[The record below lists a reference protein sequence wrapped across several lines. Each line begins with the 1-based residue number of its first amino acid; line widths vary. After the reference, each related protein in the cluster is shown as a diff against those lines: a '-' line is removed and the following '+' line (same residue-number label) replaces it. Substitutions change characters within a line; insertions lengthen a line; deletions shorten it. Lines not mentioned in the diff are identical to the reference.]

1 MPPRRSPNDYAIAK
15 ATQDELLRAAVSN
28 DANIA
33 RARKLVRLGEV
44 EKLSDRQSMSP
55 EERLRDSGIQESE
68 ALSNLLRM
76 GFRQQEASQIV
87 VQLDRDERAT
97 LNGSY
102 PEIKRDLETNYDV
115 KLITPTFFLT
125 YFRKFKDRLMASRGV
140 RFYGSGTGEDSLI
153 NSADELEE
161 LMPSYNQLSQLY
173 ALLSGDR
180 YPTQAIEY
188 WMRNV
193 SINPNDVR
201 TLPDVPRIQF
211 IQEYTELLRASG
223 SISRNQMQ
231 TLLDQWRF
239 KSREEKDR
247 DYLKIS
253 SIGQYYVNG
262 RIDMQ
267 TKLLKLINDSR
278 NLPTDATEGRILVPN
293 TEASKNNIGD
303 KTIVDDEK
311 KDDSD
316 DESDEEEKE
325 TEMTPIKSPDL
336 SSYKDY
342 LYAQLGNMRRDVI
355 SFKDMKYALESFGYK
370 LPKGVGK
377 TKFLSSPDTY
387 IAEAVAAKDQRSSI
401 PAPPRRGTP
410 SKEDEDKEG
419 SGMRLPRM
427 KLGRGLSVK
436 QTPSFR
442 EFGKYAINLSQ
453 LENNDKLIV
462 KYKSLGPLPKF
473 KPVSVSDLF
482 RDFLLDIF
490 ENGKPNKR
498 VFSQLDEDER
508 RLFEDIATGAGLWSS
523 FGLKRT
529 TTSQED
535 IDDKDFELLRGEYL
549 AGNNNPQ
556 VIVALRRLVV
566 KMMTT
571 GRMKKSEGMDLLM
584 ELSV

>member
-1 MPPRRSPNDYAIAK
+1 MPPRRSPNVYAIAK

-68 ALSNLLRM
+68 ALSNLMRM

-140 RFYGSGTGEDSLI
+140 RFYGSGSGEDSLI

-173 ALLSGDR
+173 ALLSGDG
-180 YPTQAIEY
+180 YGTQAIEY

-211 IQEYTELLRASG
+211 IQEYTDLLRASG

-262 RIDMQ
+262 RINMD
-267 TKLLKLINDSR
+267 TKLLKLINESR
-278 NLPTDATEGRILVPN
+278 NLPTDATQGRTLVPN

-303 KTIVDDEK
+303 KTIVDDE
-311 KDDSD
+311 
-316 DESDEEEKE
+316 EEEKE
-325 TEMTPIKSPDL
+325 SDMTPIKEVDL

-342 LYAQLGNMRRDVI
+342 LYTQLGNYRRGDI
-355 SFKDMKYALESFGYK
+355 EWKDMKMSIESFGYE

-377 TKFLSSPDTY
+377 AKFMGAPDTY
-387 IAEAVAAKDQRSSI
+387 IAQAVTAKDIRDQTSSM
-401 PAPPRRGTP
+401 PAPPRKETP
-410 SKEDEDKEG
+410 SKEDKEGDKEG

-556 VIVALRRLVV
+556 VIIALRRLVV

-571 GRMKKSEGMDLLM
+571 NRLKKSEGMDLLM